1 MGNQVKEILI
11 GAVTIAVGYAL
22 AKVVYSK
29 FVSSSATPSPT
40 PPASAPQ
47 M

>member
-22 AKVVYSK
+22 AKVVYNK
-29 FVSSSATPSPT
+29 MLKGSATST
-40 PPASAPQ
+40 TTTTANTN

>member
-29 FVSSSATPSPT
+29 MAKSGSVTATS
-40 PPASAPQ
+40 PASTTT

>member
-22 AKVVYSK
+22 AKVVYGK
-29 FVSSSATPSPT
+29 IVKSSSATT
-40 PPASAPQ
+40 APAAGT